1 MPQKHQQT
9 NSGTWPIDN
18 TPIKE
23 SWRDFRLVFSWDW
36 NSISV
41 YTWGNTGRC
50 TIGLASHHS
59 WMSSIKSATKKATL
73 ANFCSAT
80 IGHKN
85 IGFWSKEPQCIQNNY
100 KPIDLFIFTVTVIR
114 NWVRITVYIS
124 NDVEVPF
131 YCSSKLVWNWFI
143 GCLRRPTCTV
153 HSEHPGRNPKFSR
166 NFSKGCANVH
176 CKCFPCKKY
185 GFTPCNRGYPVTS
198 T

>member
-1 MPQKHQQT
+1 MPQKQQQT
-9 NSGTWPIDN
+9 NSGTWLIDN

-50 TIGLASHHS
+50 TIGLASHHASMS
-59 WMSSIKSATKKATL
+59 WIKSATKKATL

-114 NWVRITVYIS
+114 NWVRITVYILK
-124 NDVEVPF
+124 DVEVPF
-131 YCSSKLVWNWFI
+131 YCSSKLVWTGLLAVCEDQLAPYTQNI
-143 GCLRRPTCTV
+143 QEGIQ
-153 HSEHPGRNPKFSR
+153 
-166 NFSKGCANVH
+166 NFQEIFLKVVLMYTANVSPV
-176 CKCFPCKKY
+176 KSTGLPRVT
-185 GFTPCNRGYPVTS
+185 GGTP
-198 T
+198 

>member
-59 WMSSIKSATKKATL
+59 WMSSIKGATKKATL

-85 IGFWSKEPQCIQNNY
+85 IGFWSKEPQRIQNNY
-100 KPIDLFIFTVTVIR
+100 KPIDLYIFTVTVIR
-114 NWVRITVYIS
+114 NWVRITVYQMTLKCRS
-124 NDVEVPF
+124 TALP
-131 YCSSKLVWNWFI
+131 NWFETGLLAVCEDQLAPYTQNI
-143 GCLRRPTCTV
+143 QEGIQ
-153 HSEHPGRNPKFSR
+153 
-166 NFSKGCANVH
+166 NFQEIFLKVVLMYNLYAVV
-176 CKCFPCKKY
+176 KK
-185 GFTPCNRGYPVTS
+185 
-198 T
+198 